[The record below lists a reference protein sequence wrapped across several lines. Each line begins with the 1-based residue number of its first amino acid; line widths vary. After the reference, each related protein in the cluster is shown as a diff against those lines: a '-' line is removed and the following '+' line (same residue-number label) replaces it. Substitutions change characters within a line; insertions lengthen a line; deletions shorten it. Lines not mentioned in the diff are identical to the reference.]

1 MLPPTRIVDR
11 ANAASLPGV
20 DLDLTKA
27 EKIALRRQH
36 QGRPGEGAALCRR
49 SLVRQTRVPAGPIDE
64 REEGS

>member
-1 MLPPTRIVDR
+1 M
-11 ANAASLPGV
+11 
-20 DLDLTKA
+20 TKA

-36 QGRPGEGAALCRR
+36 EGRPGEGAALCRR